1 MRLSPKYP
9 KVLDGFSF
17 PQVPTG
23 WTPCNPLLPPLH
35 GPLGPQDTLL
45 QHSEIARELFFK
57 ELRFHCPCCN
67 TSKLI
72 RDIKPYHKG
81 VWPPIQCS
89 ACNKAS
95 ASHKWACPCNSNW
108 RDCPIHSKWLIFYK
122 KPVRKVT
129 SRLSVRFS
137 STEYLATPSRKRT
150 AGPMGGDST
159 ATLKPPCKHRKVSSC
174 SNVSNGTT
182 IHNTNER
189 KAKTDVVPTNPNLL
203 FRGMS
208 TTALSKMPRLASRF
222 GHLLA
227 K

>member
-1 MRLSPKYP
+1 
-9 KVLDGFSF
+9 
-17 PQVPTG
+17 
-23 WTPCNPLLPPLH
+23 
-35 GPLGPQDTLL
+35 
-45 QHSEIARELFFK
+45 
-57 ELRFHCPCCN
+57 
-67 TSKLI
+67 
-72 RDIKPYHKG
+72 
-81 VWPPIQCS
+81 
-89 ACNKAS
+89 
-95 ASHKWACPCNSNW
+95 
-108 RDCPIHSKWLIFYK
+108 
-122 KPVRKVT
+122 VRKVT

-182 IHNTNER
+182 IHNTNKS

-222 GHLLA
+222 GHFLA
-227 K
+227 KQSSSCLQSADESFHFHVDHSSSSSCMHAGTSLCEIRSVS